1 MTQERLAVLCEIDS
15 VRAQRLKKRR
25 NINLLNLCIPFP
37 TSKKV
42 YGKILLLWYKLI
54 ILKKDV
60 SVAIWTIDIE
70 MHH

>member
-1 MTQERLAVLCEIDS
+1 M
-15 VRAQRLKKRR
+15 
-25 NINLLNLCIPFP
+25 LNLCIPFP

-42 YGKILLLWYKLI
+42 YGKTLLLWYKLI

>member
-15 VRAQRLKKRR
+15 VRAQRFKKRR